1 MKTPFDILDPLCY
14 ITSMTQTL
22 IRNYEYRI
30 YPNATQR
37 RVLFNTLRVCKDL
50 YNACLERRKTL
61 YETTGKGMGVY
72 TQIKERATYGIDLSS
87 VYSQVTQNVCA
98 RVDNAFKG
106 FFRRVK
112 HGEKPGYPRF
122 KSLARYDSF
131 TYPQSGFKILDKHV
145 VLSKIGTV
153 KIKKHRELPEGS
165 KIKTCT
171 VRKNCLNQWFVVLS
185 IEIPT
190 EVVNTTGNDVV
201 GIDVGCESFLTLSTG
216 EKLEH
221 PHLYKKFEKRLA
233 NAQAKYAKLKQR
245 PKVDKAKRKAKYR
258 KNKLYT
264 KVKNQRKDFLHKLSR
279 ELVNRFDTLYVEDLN
294 IKGMLKD
301 NWRNLNKSICDSGW
315 GYFIQYLAYKAEEA
329 GKKVVKVNPA
339 YTSQICSGC
348 GYMVK
353 KELSVRRHKCPSCG
367 LDIDR
372 DVNAAINILSFGTKL
387 SNENVGKSL

>member
-1 MKTPFDILDPLCY
+1 
-14 ITSMTQTL
+14 MTQTL
-22 IRNYEYRI
+22 VRNYEYRI

-37 RVLFNTLRVCKDL
+37 QALFDTLRVCKDL

-61 YETTGKGMGVY
+61 YTTTGEGISVY
-72 TQIKERATYGIDLSS
+72 SQIKERNTYGVDLSS

-112 HGEKPGYPRF
+112 HGETPGYPRF

-131 TYPQSGFKILDKHV
+131 TYPQNGFKILDKHV
-145 VLSKIGTV
+145 YLSKVGTI
-153 KIKKHRELPEGS
+153 KLKKHRELPEGS

-171 VRKNCLNQWFVVLS
+171 VKKNCLNQWFIVLS
-185 IEIPT
+185 IEVLI
-190 EVVNTTGNDVV
+190 EAAEATGNDAV

-216 EKLEH
+216 EKFEH
-221 PHLYKKFEKRLA
+221 PHFYKKTEKRLA
-233 NAQAKYAKLKQR
+233 KASSKYDKLKECSR
-245 PKVDKAKRKAKYR
+245 TDKAKRRAKYR
-258 KNKLYT
+258 KNKLDT
-264 KVKNQRKDFLHKLSR
+264 KVKNQRKDFLHKLSKK
-279 ELVNRFDTLYVEDLN
+279 LTQQYDVFYVEDLN
-294 IKGMLKD
+294 IRGMLKD
-301 NWRNLNKSICDSGW
+301 NYRNLNKSICDSGW
-315 GYFIQYLAYKAEEA
+315 GCFIQYLTYKAEEA

-353 KELSVRRHKCPSCG
+353 KELSVRRHRCPHCG

-372 DVNAAINILSFGTKL
+372 DHNAALNILSFGTKL
-387 SNENVGKSL
+387 SKGNLGRSL